1 MLISYPAQKRG
12 YTKLDWLQSYHT
24 FSFAEFYDPERMGV
38 SVLRVI
44 NDDTLQGGG
53 GFGTHPHRDM
63 EIVTYMVDGVIE
75 HRDSIGHIEQIPA
88 GEVQRMTAGSG
99 IAHSEYNA
107 SADKPLRLLQ
117 IWIKPEQN
125 NLPPSYE
132 QKRIAPRAGLTWIA
146 RGDNSGQRASNEE
159 AASHEQAV
167 HIHQDAHIARING
180 AGEHV
185 LPLAKNR
192 IGFFQVVH
200 GSAQIGNLKQQ
211 VGDAVALVEEE
222 MPTLTLSENSEVLF
236 FDLPAS
242 QRK

>member
-1 MLISYPAQKRG
+1 MLIPYPAQNRG
-12 YTKLDWLQSYHT
+12 YTHLDWLQSYHT

-44 NDDTLQGGG
+44 NDDTVQGGG

-75 HRDSIGHIEQIPA
+75 HRDSIGHTEQITA

-107 SADKPLRLLQ
+107 SGDKPLRLLQ
-117 IWIKPEQN
+117 IWIRPAQN

-146 RGDNSGQRASNEE
+146 RGDSNSPD
-159 AASHEQAV
+159 AV
-167 HIHQDAHIARING
+167 HIHQDAHIARISG
-180 AGEHV
+180 GGEHV

-192 IGFFQVVH
+192 IGFVQVVH
-200 GSAQIGNLKQQ
+200 GSAQIAGMPQQ

-222 MPTLTLSENSEVLF
+222 NPMLTLEANAEVLF
-236 FDLPAS
+236 FDLPPIV
-242 QRK
+242 KK

>member
-1 MLISYPAQKRG
+1 MLIPYPAKKRG
-12 YTKLDWLQSYHT
+12 YTGLDWLQSYHT

-75 HRDSIGHIEQIPA
+75 HRDSIGHTERISA

-117 IWIKPEQN
+117 IWIKPAQTD
-125 NLPPSYE
+125 LPPSYE

-146 RGDNSGQRASNEE
+146 RGDSGSGAGSYE
-159 AASHEQAV
+159 AV

-185 LPLAKNR
+185 LPLGKHR

-200 GSAQIGNLKQQ
+200 GTAKIGDIEQDI
-211 VGDAVALVEEE
+211 GDAVALIEEE
-222 MPTLTLSENSEVLF
+222 MPTLTLSANAEVLF
-236 FDLPAS
+236 FDLPVLP
-242 QRK
+242 RK

>member
-1 MLISYPAQKRG
+1 MLIPYSAQRRG
-12 YTKLDWLQSYHT
+12 YTQLDWLQSYHT

-75 HRDSIGHIEQIPA
+75 HRDSLGHTEQITA

-107 SADKPLRLLQ
+107 SGDKPLRLLQ
-117 IWIKPEQN
+117 IWIKPAQN

-132 QKRIAPRAGLTWIA
+132 QKRIAPRHGLTWLA
-146 RGDNSGQRASNEE
+146 RGDHSGEG
-159 AASHEQAV
+159 V
-167 HIHQDAHIARING
+167 HIHQDAQIARVSG
-180 AGEHV
+180 GGDHV

-200 GSAQIGNLKQQ
+200 GSAQIDGMPQR
-211 VGDAVALVEEE
+211 VGDAVALIEEE
-222 MPTLTLSENSEVLF
+222 QPVLTLAENAEVIF
-236 FDLPAS
+236 FDLPTPP
-242 QRK
+242 RK

>member
-1 MLISYPAQKRG
+1 MLIPYSAQRRG
-12 YTKLDWLQSYHT
+12 HTHLDWLQSYHT

-75 HRDSIGHIEQIPA
+75 HRDSIGHTEQITA
-88 GEVQRMTAGSG
+88 GEVQRMSAGSG

-107 SADKPLRLLQ
+107 SGDKPLRLLQ
-117 IWIKPEQN
+117 IWIKPAQN

-146 RGDNSGQRASNEE
+146 RGDHRGEG
-159 AASHEQAV
+159 V
-167 HIHQDAHIARING
+167 HIHQDAHIARISG

-200 GSAQIGNLKQQ
+200 GSAEISGATQS
-211 VGDAVALVEEE
+211 VGDAVALVDEEN
-222 MPTLTLSENSEVLF
+222 PVLTLSDNAEVLF
-236 FDLPAS
+236 FDLPAV